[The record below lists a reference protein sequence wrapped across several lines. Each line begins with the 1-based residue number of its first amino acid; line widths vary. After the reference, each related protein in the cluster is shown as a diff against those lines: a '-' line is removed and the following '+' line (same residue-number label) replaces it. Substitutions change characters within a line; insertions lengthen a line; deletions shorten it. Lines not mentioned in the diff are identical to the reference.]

1 MAEPLTP
8 GQSTPGPAT
17 AGRSTHRRGRLAAAV
32 GAAAVVAAVIAVL
45 AVTLFSSSPTPVVA
59 AVEPTTTVPATTTT
73 APPPPPSPVAA
84 STTIAQVSGP
94 IPFFSAPDGP
104 QAGTIPVDSW
114 WGTVKYLPVIGQAP
128 GWLNVRLPQRPNGLT
143 GWIPAASAQL
153 STTTYGILIDVNAR
167 RVRLYHAGVVVADFP
182 AGVGTATDPTPLG
195 QYYVMVI
202 EKSEGPSWGPFI
214 LGTNAHSEVITSWEG
229 SGDAFTALHGPVSAG
244 ADAAIGTTGAAISH
258 GCVRMHNDD
267 LAQLEPVPPGAPIA
281 IVA

>member
-1 MAEPLTP
+1 MA
-8 GQSTPGPAT
+8 G
-17 AGRSTHRRGRLAAAV
+17 AV
-32 GAAAVVAAVIAVL
+32 TVVAVVLAVL
-45 AVTLFSSSPTPVVA
+45 AVNLFSSSPAPTVVA
-59 AVEPTTTVPATTTT
+59 AEPTTTTTVPVTTTT
-73 APPPPPSPVAA
+73 APPPPSPVAA
-84 STTIAQVSGP
+84 LTTIAQVSGP

-104 QAGTIPVDSW
+104 QAGTIPVGSW

-128 GWLNVRLPQRPNGLT
+128 GWLNVRLPQRPNSLT

-153 STTTYGILIDVNAR
+153 STTTYGILIDVTTR
-167 RVRLYHAGVVVADFP
+167 RVQLYNAGAVVADFP
-182 AGVGTATDPTPLG
+182 AGVGTPTDPTPLG
-195 QYYVMVI
+195 QFYLMVI

-229 SGDAFTALHGPVSAG
+229 SGDAFTALHGPVSAS

-267 LAQLEPVPPGAPIA
+267 LAQLRPVPPGAPIT

>member
-8 GQSTPGPAT
+8 GPST
-17 AGRSTHRRGRLAAAV
+17 AGRSPRRRGRLAAAV
-32 GAAAVVAAVIAVL
+32 GATAVVAVIIALVAVN
-45 AVTLFSSSPTPVVA
+45 LFSSSPPPIVA
-59 AVEPTTTVPATTTT
+59 AVEPTTTIPVTTTT

-94 IPFFSAPDGP
+94 LPFFSAPDGP
-104 QAGTIPVDSW
+104 QTGTIPVGSW

-153 STTTYGILIDVNAR
+153 STTTYGILIDVTAR
-167 RVRLYHAGVVVADFP
+167 RVRLYNAGVVVADFP
-182 AGVGTATDPTPLG
+182 AGVGTPTDPTPLG

-214 LGTNAHSEVITSWEG
+214 MGTNAHSEVITSWEG